1 MLTASNGLCE
11 SRGPEGNKLAQPL
24 RRQRLVSQ
32 SQVLLLVDSVRTSQ
46 GRPLLW
52 PRLCLAQRL
61 WSLTPGTQ
69 GLPCH
74 WVFDKHRLWGQQ
86 VTDHKTFFLSPAVLV
101 IIPLRN
107 PPFNILCCTCLENHG
122 VWTSGI
128 GLKGLFGF
136 LELSVCVVLEI
147 EPRSFVHGR
156 CALYSHGRGELIP
169 DSFSQT
175 STHT

>member
-86 VTDHKTFFLSPAVLV
+86 VTDHKTFFLSLAVLGFHYS
-101 IIPLRN
+101 IEKPPIQHPLLHLLRK
-107 PPFNILCCTCLENHG
+107 PWG
-122 VWTSGI
+122 VDI
-128 GLKGLFGF
+128 GDRAQGTFW
-136 LELSVCVVLEI
+136 
-147 EPRSFVHGR
+147 
-156 CALYSHGRGELIP
+156 
-169 DSFSQT
+169 FS
-175 STHT
+175 